1 MMRHSIIELRL
12 KGVVDL
18 SRVVHRDTQSYFGIL
33 LDDNN
38 RKPIARLYFNS
49 SKKYISVFTSDKK
62 EEKIPVATI
71 DDIFEHRKK
80 IIASA
85 NVYLV
90 EISDCVISLNI

>member
-1 MMRHSIIELRL
+1 
-12 KGVVDL
+12 
-18 SRVVHRDTQSYFGIL
+18 
-33 LDDNN
+33 
-38 RKPIARLYFNS
+38 
-49 SKKYISVFTSDKK
+49 VFTSDKK

-90 EISDCVISLNI
+90 EVSDYVMQP